1 MKAVENSMTDKKLIG
16 VDLGGTT
23 TKFGIL
29 TPQGEVQQRWSIET
43 DILEDGSHIIP
54 NIIDSIQHHLKLYDM
69 PADQFAG
76 IGMGSPGSVDL
87 AAGTVSGAFNLNW
100 EGTVYPKRDIEAAT
114 NIPFYIDNDANVA
127 AMGERWQGAGDND
140 PNVTFVTLGTGVGGG
155 IIADGRLLHGVAG
168 SAGELGHITVQPGG
182 YLCTCGKR
190 GCLEQYASATGVVH
204 IARDMA
210 EEYAGDA
217 KLKFM
222 LDDGEDITS
231 KIVFDLAKEGDPLA
245 LKVVDKVSFY
255 LGLALANVGNML
267 NPKYIVIG
275 GGVSAA
281 GDFLLERVQRNF
293 EENTFP
299 NVRQTTSLRLATL
312 GNEAGI
318 VGAASLV
325 LADHAQ
331 TEE

>member
-1 MKAVENSMTDKKLIG
+1 MDDKKLIG
-16 VDLGGTT
+16 IDLGGTT
-23 TKFGIL
+23 TKFAII
-29 TPQGEVQQRWSIET
+29 TPAGEVQQRWSIET
-43 DILEDGSHIIP
+43 DILEDGQHIIP
-54 NIIDSIQHHLKLYDM
+54 NIIDSINHHLDLYQM
-69 PADQFAG
+69 KSEQFIG

-87 AAGTVSGAFNLNW
+87 AAGTVSGAYNLNW

-114 NIPFYIDNDANVA
+114 HIDFKIDNDANVA
-127 AMGERWQGAGDND
+127 ALGERWQGAGDND
-140 PNVTFVTLGTGVGGG
+140 PDVTFVTLGTGVGGG
-155 IIADGRLLHGVAG
+155 VIADGHLLHGVAG

-210 EEYAGDA
+210 EEYSGDA
-217 KLKFM
+217 QLKFM
-222 LDDGEDITS
+222 VDDGQDVSS
-231 KIVFDLAKEGDPLA
+231 KTVFDLAKDNDPLA
-245 LKVVDKVSFY
+245 SKVVDRVCFY

-281 GDFLLERVQRNF
+281 GDILLNGVQKYF

-299 NVRQTTSLRLATL
+299 NVRHTTALRLATL
-312 GNEAGI
+312 GNEAGVI
-318 VGAASLV
+318 GAASLV
-325 LADHAQ
+325 LQDQ
-331 TEE
+331 QE